1 MSHNELKLEIQKVLD
16 NIPDTV
22 LEEILVVLRD
32 IEAKS
37 RKTGNDNS
45 LITRI
50 LEEDRE
56 LLQKLAQ
63 W

>member
-45 LITRI
+45 LITRV

-63 W
+63 

>member
-1 MSHNELKLEIQKVLD
+1 MSSNELKLEIQKVLD

-37 RKTGNDNS
+37 RKTGNDNP

-63 W
+63 